1 MRKIA
6 LLIALFLSVSLAHGF
21 PELSI
26 DFNFVPNEIYPT
38 ESTIG
43 VFNIVNPQGARPV
56 FDLDITMWAP
66 CNDGTYHDWET
77 ITDWDINSPSWKDT
91 RVIFSGIQDRRLA
104 HSSGEIGG
112 IPFDITYA
120 QCKYSF
126 VFQLPSHADGFKG
139 PAVIR
144 PGESINLNFTLW
156 STASAGFGSYDMGFD
171 SDHIHPGKELAQ
183 IVSR

>member
-1 MRKIA
+1 MKKLA
-6 LLIALFLSVSLAHGF
+6 LVLVLLLSLAFAKEF

-38 ESTIG
+38 QSTIG

-56 FDLDITMWAP
+56 FDLDITMWVP
-66 CNDGTYHDWET
+66 CNDETHRDWADVA
-77 ITDWDINSPSWKDT
+77 DWSIDNPAWKGT
-91 RVIFSGIQDRRLA
+91 RVLFSGVLDRREVWSTA
-104 HSSGEIGG
+104 G
-112 IPFDITYA
+112 PYQQYA
-120 QCKYSF
+120 QCLYSF

-156 STASAGFGSYDMGFD
+156 STASARFGTYDMDFD